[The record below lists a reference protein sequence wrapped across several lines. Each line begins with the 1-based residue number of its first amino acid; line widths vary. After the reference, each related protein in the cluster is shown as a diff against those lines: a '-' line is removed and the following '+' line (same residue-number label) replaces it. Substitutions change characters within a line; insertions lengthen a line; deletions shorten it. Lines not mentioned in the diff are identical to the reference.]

1 MNTGRPVAYFSLS
14 LMNFTAQRVP
24 YQHTGYFSRII
35 TDYLSGNEFLKNYY
49 EHPVTFSGIED
60 AIIQREKFPTD
71 RRLLVKSLETQYA
84 DLPIHDAVKKNLE
97 SLSDKNTF
105 TVTTAH
111 QPAIFTGNLYFIY
124 KILHTIKIAETLS
137 DRYPK
142 RHFVPVF
149 FMGSEDADIDELGNI
164 YLDNEKLTWD
174 TKQIGAVGRMHM
186 AGLETIIERIEG
198 EFAGDPF
205 GPELINLLKDCY
217 LKSENIQQATLK
229 LLNHLFGSYG
239 LIVLIPDNRI
249 LKSVMGAIFKDD
261 LTTHIPFEI
270 TRKNIQQLSTQYPIQ
285 ANPREINL
293 FYLKDDIRE
302 RVEMK
307 NESYYVNNTSI
318 HFSAEEMEKE
328 LAGFPDRFSP
338 NVILRGLYQDSILP
352 NIVFVG
358 GGGEIGYWLEL
369 KPLFNH
375 YCVPFPVLI
384 LRDSFLLIKKSWKTK
399 MDKAGISATDIFKP
413 EDKLMEDFIRR
424 HSNRQLNLAPQI
436 ADLSTFYN
444 TLKNIS
450 GAVDK
455 TLEQHV
461 DKLES
466 QALQKLEELE
476 KKILRAEKKNHEDVR
491 RKIHE
496 IREALFPMENL
507 QERIDNFIPWYSEYG
522 KAFLELI
529 YYHCLALDQEFVILE
544 EIG

>member
-1 MNTGRPVAYFSLS
+1 
-14 LMNFTAQRVP
+14 MNFTAQRVP
-24 YQHTGYFSRII
+24 YQQTGYFSRII
-35 TDYLSGNEFLKNYY
+35 TDYLNGNEFLKDYY
-49 EHPVTFSGIED
+49 EHPVTFTGIEA
-60 AIIQREKFPTD
+60 AIRQREEFPTD
-71 RRLLVKSLETQYA
+71 RSLLVKSLREQYLG
-84 DLPIHDAVKKNLE
+84 LPVQEIVTRNLE
-97 SLSDKNTF
+97 SLSDENTF

-124 KILHTIKIAETLS
+124 KILHTVKIAETLS
-137 DRYPK
+137 ARYPK

-149 FMGSEDADIDELGNI
+149 FMGSEDADLDELGNI

-174 TKQIGAVGRMHM
+174 TKQMGAVGRMRM
-186 AGLETIIERIEG
+186 AGLETIIERIQG

-217 LKSENIQQATLK
+217 LKSENIQRATLK

-239 LIVLIPDNRI
+239 LIILIPDNRL
-249 LKSVMGAIFKDD
+249 LKSVMHAVFKDD
-261 LTTHIPFEI
+261 LTFHLPFEI
-270 TRKNIQQLSTQYPIQ
+270 TGKNIQQLSAQYPIQ

-302 RVEMK
+302 RIEMK
-307 NESYYVNNTSI
+307 DGRYYVNNTSI

-328 LAGFPDRFSP
+328 LACFPDRFSP

-358 GGGEIGYWLEL
+358 GGGEMGYWLEL
-369 KPLFNH
+369 KALFKH
-375 YCVPFPVLI
+375 YHIPYPVLI
-384 LRDSFLLIKKSWKTK
+384 LRNSFLLIKKNWKAK
-399 MDKAGISATDIFKP
+399 MDKAGIPSMDIFKP
-413 EDKLMEDFIRR
+413 EEKLMEDFIWR
-424 HSNRQLNLAPQI
+424 HSERQLNLAPQI
-436 ADLSTFYN
+436 ADLRIFYN
-444 TLKNIS
+444 ALKNIS
-450 GAVDK
+450 GVVDK

-476 KKILRAEKKNHEDVR
+476 KKIIRAEKKNHEDVR

-507 QERIDNFIPWYSEYG
+507 QERIDNFIPWYAEYG
-522 KAFLELI
+522 KAFLDLI
-529 YYHCLALDQEFVILE
+529 YQHCLALEQEFVILE